1 MTEVLSN
8 QLPETLAGLPRPAP
22 LFLLSPTRPLGLGLS
37 VRPGSLLRS
46 LTHDEPPVRPRPLSE
61 TGPDLGSD
69 SYSSLGAATSP
80 SLGLRSGS
88 GSDSWLPDS
97 FFGSLVSQPTSTS
110 DLPAGAGARGRRDCA
125 LETEARASASSL
137 STQVPGK
144 QGVDIVEVTRG
155 KKKKIQGLRLLLL
168 LFSWTRRDSEVY
180 RFEFSF

>member
-1 MTEVLSN
+1 MNLAYSLIAAPIL
-8 QLPETLAGLPRPAP
+8 LPLLTAALMLMLGEKRRPLKARINLFSTL
-22 LFLLSPTRPLGLGLS
+22 LGLGLS

-125 LETEARASASSL
+125 LETEA
-137 STQVPGK
+137 
-144 QGVDIVEVTRG
+144 
-155 KKKKIQGLRLLLL
+155 
-168 LFSWTRRDSEVY
+168 
-180 RFEFSF
+180 